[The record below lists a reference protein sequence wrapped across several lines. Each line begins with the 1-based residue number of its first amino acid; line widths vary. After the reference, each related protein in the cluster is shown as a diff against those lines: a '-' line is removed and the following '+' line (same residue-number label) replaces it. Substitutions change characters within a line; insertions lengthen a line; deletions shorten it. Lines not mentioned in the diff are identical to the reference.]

1 MAEFQTTV
9 CNPADILRGGGK
21 VEIGVYGTEGEDS
34 WHDAGALSG
43 LEFDE
48 TMEVSKEENDN
59 ADADEVVS
67 KQEASIKANLHEA
80 LKSLTWD
87 KLRGDFDKK
96 TVTPGTAVTGA
107 IQTFAAD
114 TTEADKLYYIANEN
128 ADGTE
133 QTITDFECGS
143 TDLVEGIDYIRF
155 TDAKGYH
162 GVIFQ
167 AGGKYD
173 PTEEIRLTYNYT
185 PVASVLVQSGSR
197 SILPWFK
204 VRITTKNNGL
214 MHRITFYK
222 CKIKAGKKYSY
233 PKDDD
238 ADRRIKMPIE
248 IIAKQDPDYHLDS
261 VTGNGFIYGIEQR
274 VA

>member
-9 CNPADILRGGGK
+9 SNPADILRGGGK
-21 VEIGVYGTEGEDS
+21 VEIGAYGTEGEDS

-107 IQTFAAD
+107 VQTFAAD

-133 QTITDFECGS
+133 QTITDFECGTS
-143 TDLVEGIDYIRF
+143 DLVEGTDYIRF

-167 AGGKYD
+167 AGGNYD

-185 PVASVLVQSGSR
+185 PVKSVLVESGSR

-248 IIAKQDPDYHLDS
+248 ITAKQDPLYHLDAE
-261 VTGNGFIYGIEQR
+261 TGNGFIYGIEQR

>member
-9 CNPADILRGGGK
+9 INPADVLRGGGK
-21 VEIGVYGTEGEDS
+21 FELGIYGTEGEDS

-48 TMEVSKEENDN
+48 TMEVSKEDNDN

-67 KQEASIKANLHEA
+67 KQEAAIKANIHEA

-96 TVTPGTAVTGA
+96 TIIAGTAVTGA
-107 IQTFAAD
+107 VQTFAAD

-133 QTITDFECGS
+133 QIITDFECGS
-143 TDLVEGIDYIRF
+143 TDLVEGTDYVRF
-155 TDAKGYH
+155 EDAKGYH
-162 GVIFQ
+162 GVIFR
-167 AGGKYD
+167 AGGNYD

-185 PVASVLVQSGSR
+185 PVKSVLVESGSR

-248 IIAKQDPDYHLDS
+248 ITAKQDPLYHLDAE
-261 VTGNGFIYGIEQR
+261 TGNGFIYGIEQR

>member
-9 CNPADILRGGGK
+9 SNPADILRGGGK
-21 VEIGVYGTEGEDS
+21 VEIGAYGTEGEDS

-67 KQEASIKANLHEA
+67 KQEATIKANLHEA

-107 IQTFAAD
+107 VQTFAAN
-114 TTEADKLYYIANEN
+114 TTEAGKLYYIANEN

-133 QTITDFECGS
+133 QTISDFECG
-143 TDLVEGIDYIRF
+143 TADLVEGTDFIRYE
-155 TDAKGYH
+155 DAKGFH
-162 GVIFQ
+162 GFIFQ
-167 AGGKYD
+167 TGGNYD
-173 PTEEIRLTYNYT
+173 PTKEIRLTYNYT
-185 PVASVLVQSGSR
+185 PVKSVLVESGSR

-248 IIAKQDPDYHLDS
+248 IIAKQDPLYHLDAE
-261 VTGNGFIYGIEQR
+261 TGNGFIYGIEQR

>member
-9 CNPADILRGGGK
+9 SNTADVLRGSGK
-21 VEIGVYGTEGEDS
+21 FEIGVYGTEGEDS

-107 IQTFAAD
+107 IQTFAAN

-133 QTITDFECGS
+133 QTITDFECGTS
-143 TDLVEGIDYIRF
+143 DLVEGIDYIRF

-167 AGGKYD
+167 GGDKYD

-204 VRITTKNNGL
+204 VRITTKNAGAR
-214 MHRITFYK
+214 HRITFYK

-238 ADRRIKMPIE
+238 TDRRIKMPIE

-274 VA
+274 SV